1 MLLIRNSTIHFGT
14 PNSILEEIQG
24 PLAPPVSE
32 QVSERVADA
41 LWLLLPNH
49 CVVPSCSD
57 REAPTSL
64 KNRRDPQR
72 KSRTSKY
79 LFAHRVCAGL
89 TVPCAYRSGARGAAP
104 FGDVSPPSV
113 DSDSLL
119 AVQVRCDCDCGGPP
133 RRPALMS
140 IAMTSSN

>member
-1 MLLIRNSTIHFGT
+1 MGFRVRVLRTETGLVRCCCVSSDRAAGGWRERRCYLFEILPFHFGT

-32 QVSERVADA
+32 QVSERVADD

-64 KNRRDPQR
+64 KTRRDPQR
-72 KSRTSKY
+72 KSR
-79 LFAHRVCAGL
+79 
-89 TVPCAYRSGARGAAP
+89 
-104 FGDVSPPSV
+104 
-113 DSDSLL
+113 
-119 AVQVRCDCDCGGPP
+119 
-133 RRPALMS
+133 
-140 IAMTSSN
+140 IN